1 MIETSENTIK
11 RLAENVISELGSG
24 WHESFYEEA
33 LCHEL
38 RLSKIPFERQKNME
52 IIYKGYPVGTATAD
66 IVINNELLVELK
78 AVKNISKNHIKQA
91 SVYLSSLGLK
101 RGIVLNFSDEIQIKE
116 VFPVDRKNS
125 EKPMIQDSENPVF
138 SSAKEVYD
146 YFGTEF
152 LYESRTLGIYTNALK
167 VELRER
173 GKDYIATKNPVI
185 YKGHEIG
192 RIDFEIVL
200 NNEVVK
206 VESYKNEDAIQEK
219 LKNFE
224 RELKFAKREK
234 GICVFF
240 PEIEDGELRI
250 EGIEIKL

>member
-1 MIETSENTIK
+1 MLDKIK
-11 RLAENVISELGSG
+11 EMAENIIQELGNG

-33 LCHEL
+33 FSHEL
-38 RLSKIPFERQKNME
+38 RLSQIPFERQKNME
-52 IIYKGYPVGTATAD
+52 IIYKGYSVGTATAD
-66 IVINNELLVELK
+66 IVINNDLLVELK

-152 LYESRTLGIYTNALK
+152 LYESRALGIYTNALK

-173 GKDYIATKNPVI
+173 GKDYIATKTPLI

-192 RIDFEIVL
+192 EINFEIVL
-200 NNEVVK
+200 DNKVAVK
-206 VESYKNEDAIQEK
+206 VESYKNEGAIPERI
-219 LKNFE
+219 KNFE
-224 RELKFAKREK
+224 RELKFAKIEK
-234 GICVFF
+234 GICIFF
-240 PEIEDGELRI
+240 PETENNELKIE
-250 EGIEIKL
+250 EILKRR